1 MISTSYGLPECFD
14 SLAILGK
21 GDGEACAHSA
31 GIKDIHSYGMHTVSL
46 FVVLHEEEWVEV
58 KVAKEGDVGPE
69 RNYKEQAWH
78 R

>member
-31 GIKDIHSYGMHTVSL
+31 RIEDIHSYAYHMS
-46 FVVLHEEEWVEV
+46 FRCP
-58 KVAKEGDVGPE
+58 A
-69 RNYKEQAWH
+69 
-78 R
+78 